1 MGNQKQIKV
10 WQYIHTNKKII
21 DNIKQNIRNI
31 IRTHYKYKKIKKILE
46 QLNNDF
52 IINETYGKI
61 TNNELNLAI

>member
-1 MGNQKQIKV
+1 M
-10 WQYIHTNKKII
+10 I

-31 IRTHYKYKKIKKILE
+31 IRTRYKYKKINKILE

-52 IINETYGKI
+52 TINETYGKI